1 MEVYVVYKS
10 YSGFEDDDSN
20 GADIIG
26 VFKDYDDACKALKE
40 EVKQDEEFFK
50 ENEVSFET
58 FQVAKEY
65 YITSNIG
72 DIDFCITR
80 LPVE

>member
-1 MEVYVVYKS
+1 MEVYVAYKS
-10 YSGFEDDDSN
+10 YEGFEDDDSN

-26 VFKDYDDACKALKE
+26 VFKDYDDACKAVTE

-58 FQVAKEY
+58 FQVASEY
-65 YITSNIG
+65 YITSSIG
-72 DIDFCITR
+72 DVDFSITR